1 MYERIATSDDTLA
14 VRLGETLTADEIDAL
29 YAEAEKALQG
39 RERLNYFVD
48 ATAWSHLAP
57 DTALHA
63 LKQRMLHLG
72 WYNRF
77 QRVAVVTEN
86 QALKTMLSAM
96 DWITPVMDVKAFG
109 PAEADE
115 ALRWCEKG

>member
-14 VRLGETLTADEIDAL
+14 VRLGATLTAEEIDAL

-77 QRVAVVTEN
+77 RRVAVVTEN
-86 QALKTMLSAM
+86 QALKAMLSAM
-96 DWITPVMDVKAFG
+96 
-109 PAEADE
+109 EY
-115 ALRWCEKG
+115 LSR